1 VQEQGSTV
9 QLYNAHDPYLT
20 VARLTNGTMVL
31 ANENVSEVAFGLVT
45 LLMGLILCIPL
56 CMTLVVDVIDKRS
69 KEREGRAREQA
80 KQEQDHQ
87 VEVALSHLSLPA
99 M

>member
-1 VQEQGSTV
+1 M
-9 QLYNAHDPYLT
+9 QLYNAHDPYLM

-31 ANENVSEVAFGLVT
+31 ANENISEVAFGLVT

-56 CMTLVVDVIDKRS
+56 CMVLVVDVIDKRS

-80 KQEQDHQ
+80 KQDHQ
-87 VEVALSHLSLPA
+87 LEVALSHLSLPA